1 MHAVKL
7 QHPSPQVALAY
18 SDQMQDPIFNPQN
31 AMKMKEQ
38 YTQNYTQYILD
49 IVKAVQSEKFIELN
63 AFIKKLNRSY
73 TSYLTPPLKALE
85 QKKQIDLRGVDGR
98 K

>member
-1 MHAVKL
+1 
-7 QHPSPQVALAY
+7 
-18 SDQMQDPIFNPQN
+18 
-31 AMKMKEQ
+31 MKMKEQ

-85 QKKQIDLRGVDGR
+85 QKKQIDPRGVEGR